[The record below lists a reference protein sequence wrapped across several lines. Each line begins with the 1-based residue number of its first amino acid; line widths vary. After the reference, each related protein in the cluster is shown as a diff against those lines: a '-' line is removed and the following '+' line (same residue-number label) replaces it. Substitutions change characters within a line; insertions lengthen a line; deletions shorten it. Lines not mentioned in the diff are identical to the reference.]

1 MKSKVKRPIRE
12 KSTVLNAE
20 FEKNSPSRTRKK
32 EVPKVPDYG
41 YVYIP
46 YIMKKTGDRKI
57 LQRRKQCLKKN

>member
-20 FEKNSPSRTRKK
+20 FEKNSPSSTRKK
-32 EVPKVPDYG
+32 EVPKVLD

-46 YIMKKTGDRKI
+46 YILKKTGDRKI

>member
-12 KSTVLNAE
+12 KSTALKAE

-32 EVPKVPDYG
+32 EVPKVPDY
-41 YVYIP
+41 VYIP

-57 LQRRKQCLKKN
+57 LQRRKSCLKKN

>member
-12 KSTVLNAE
+12 KSTALKAE
-20 FEKNSPSRTRKK
+20 FEKNSPSSTRKK
-32 EVPKVPDYG
+32 EVPKVPD

-57 LQRRKQCLKKN
+57 LQRRKPCLKKN